1 MNDTKV
7 DTLRVPGASL
17 YYEVRGSGPVL
28 LMIGAGAADAASF
41 IRSTIQRKSSALR
54 RTATMLTVCSPNF
67 APNRHMYSEVEFP
80 SHHAGHVSHPRAF
93 AEQLRVVLTAATKQE
108 AEK

>member
-1 MNDTKV
+1 MA
-7 DTLRVPGASL
+7 RASTASQA
-17 YYEVRGSGPVL
+17 GSPTSTRSGDAT
-28 LMIGAGAADAASF
+28 AGATHAV
-41 IRSTIQRKSSALR
+41 RSTTQRKSSASR
-54 RTATMLTVCSPNF
+54 RAAMMLTVCSPNF

-80 SHHAGHVSHPRAF
+80 SHHAGYVSHPRAF